1 MASLGHNRGMRD
13 RTRTWWPSAVGGLA
27 GGAAVTVAGAVVHTL
42 VPAVPFLPIAIAQVL
57 VRTTPGRFDSFFID
71 RLGHGAKQLAIVG
84 TCIAYLLVAA
94 ALGVAIPW
102 VRRRLGPSARA
113 AAGPLAFV
121 PLWVASVV
129 LYPSNPQW
137 VGRLAF
143 ALITLPLYLAGGAV
157 AGWAIDR
164 LTPQP
169 ADQPAEAGLS
179 RRYFLRA
186 AWLGAAGMLL
196 GASPLG
202 SLIFRRPDPGRERLL
217 GVSATPSPVQ
227 VAPQDAQFARVAGL
241 TREITSNDDFYVVNE
256 DLIQPDID
264 PTEWRLSVGG
274 VVDRPFTLNYE
285 DLKSLPV
292 VERYQTLECISNQIG
307 AHLMSNA
314 LWTGVPV
321 AVILDRAGV
330 RSSAVEVAFGSAGGY
345 SDSMSVAKALDETT
359 LIAFGMNDFVLP
371 RAHGFPARVLGVG
384 TYGMKN
390 PKWLTNIEVVDRPYQ
405 GFWEQRG
412 WSKPALVKT
421 TSRIDTPEDG
431 ATLSGD
437 VVEIAG
443 VAFCGDEGISRVEV
457 STDGR
462 RTWNPAL
469 LKTALSPYT
478 WRLWLYRWTP
488 PGPGQY
494 SVFVRAY
501 DGTGAVQTRVEAPPF
516 PTGASGLDGI
526 TVTVA

>member
-1 MASLGHNRGMRD
+1 MKRSRN
-13 RTRTWWPSAVGGLA
+13 WWPSAVGGLA
-27 GGAAVTVAGAVVHTL
+27 GGAAVTVAGAILHTL
-42 VPAVPFLPIAIAQVL
+42 VSAVPFPPLAIAQVL

-71 RLGHGAKQLAIVG
+71 RLGHGAQQLAIVG
-84 TCIAYLLVAA
+84 TCIVFLLLGA

-102 VRRRLGPSARA
+102 VRRGLLPFGAVARA
-113 AAGPLAFV
+113 AAGPVAFL

-129 LYPSNPQW
+129 LSPSNPQW
-137 VGRLAF
+137 VGRFAF
-143 ALITLPLYLAGGAV
+143 AFIMLPLYMAGGAV
-157 AGWAIDR
+157 AGWALDR
-164 LTPQP
+164 LTAQAAEQP
-169 ADQPAEAGLS
+169 ADAGLT
-179 RRYFLRA
+179 RRYFIRA

-196 GASPLG
+196 GAS
-202 SLIFRRPDPGRERLL
+202 
-217 GVSATPSPVQ
+217 ATPSPVHLS
-227 VAPQDAQFARVAGL
+227 PQDAQFARVAGL
-241 TREITSNDDFYVVNE
+241 TPEVTSNDEFYVVNE

-264 PTEWRLSVGG
+264 PAEWQLSVGG
-274 VVDRPFTLNYE
+274 LVDHPVTLTYE

-292 VERYQTLECISNQIG
+292 VERYQTLECISNQLG
-307 AHLMSNA
+307 GHYMSNA
-314 LWTGVPV
+314 VWIGVPV
-321 AVILDRAGV
+321 AEILDRAGIG
-330 RSSAVEVAFGSAGGY
+330 SGAVEVAFGSAGGY
-345 SDSMSVAKALDETT
+345 SDSMAVAKALDETT
-359 LIAFGMNDFVLP
+359 LIAFGMNGFVLP

-437 VVEIAG
+437 VVPIAG
-443 VAFCGDEGISRVEV
+443 VAFAGDEGISRVDV

-494 SVFVRAY
+494 SIFVRAY
-501 DGTGAVQTRVEAPPF
+501 DGTGAVQVRVEAPPF
-516 PTGASGLDGI
+516 PTGASGIDGI
-526 TVTVA
+526 NVTAA

>member
-1 MASLGHNRGMRD
+1 MSD
-13 RTRTWWPSAVGGLA
+13 RPRTWWPSAVGGLA
-27 GGAAVTVAGAVVHTL
+27 GGATVTVAGAVLHTL
-42 VPAVPFLPIAIAQVL
+42 VSAVPFPPIAIAQVL

-84 TCIAYLLVAA
+84 TCIAFLLVAA
-94 ALGVAIPW
+94 LLGMAIPW
-102 VRRRLGPSARA
+102 VRRRLAPFGATARA
-113 AAGPLAFV
+113 AAAPLAFL
-121 PLWVASVV
+121 PLWLASVV
-129 LYPSNPQW
+129 LYSANPQW

-143 ALITLPLYLAGGAV
+143 ASITLPLYLGGGAV
-157 AGWAIDR
+157 AGWALDR
-164 LTPQP
+164 LTAPAGEQP
-169 ADQPAEAGLS
+169 ADANLT

-202 SLIFRRPDPGRERLL
+202 ALIFRRPDPGRQRLL
-217 GVSATPSPVQ
+217 GVSATPSPVRT
-227 VAPQDAQFARVAGL
+227 APEDAQFASVAAL
-241 TREITSNDDFYVVNE
+241 TPEITSNDEFYVVNE

-264 PTEWRLSVGG
+264 PADWRLSVGG
-274 VVDRPFTLNYE
+274 LVDHPLTLTYE
-285 DLKSLPV
+285 DLKSLPM

-330 RSSAVEVAFGSAGGY
+330 RSDAIEVAFGSAGGY
-345 SDSMSVAKALDETT
+345 SDSMSVAKAMDQTT

-421 TSRIDTPEDG
+421 TSRIDTP
-431 ATLSGD
+431 
-437 VVEIAG
+437 
-443 VAFCGDEGISRVEV
+443 
-457 STDGR
+457 
-462 RTWNPAL
+462 
-469 LKTALSPYT
+469 
-478 WRLWLYRWTP
+478 
-488 PGPGQY
+488 
-494 SVFVRAY
+494 
-501 DGTGAVQTRVEAPPF
+501 
-516 PTGASGLDGI
+516 
-526 TVTVA
+526 